1 MKIQELATSE
11 KQLKAI
17 NEWRAKR
24 IDDTYIS
31 VSKSNRDCSFANNWI
46 KE

>member
-1 MKIQELATSE
+1 MKIQDLAKSE

-17 NEWRAKR
+17 NEWRAKH

-31 VSKSNRDCSFANNWI
+31 VSKVNNDCSFANDWV